1 MWKYRLPWFVL
12 LALPVAVWAQPV
24 NNTCDGAILL
34 TDVTNWCSE
43 FAAYTNVGATPS
55 GYGPATC
62 STVGAQNDVWF
73 RFVAELTDINI
84 IVNGNSGQGAGGTL
98 LNPRVA
104 LYAGT
109 CGGVINQLECG
120 SGVGVNI
127 IEVYQGGLTPGET
140 YWIRVSNFTP
150 TGGTFQLC
158 LNNYNAPVEA
168 TSDCPTAAILC
179 DKSPFV
185 VASVVGAGVDAT
197 ELDDATCFSNGAPVN
212 HETNSTWFTWICET
226 SGSLTFTLTPNR
238 PADDL
243 DFVVYELPNGIGNCD
258 GKVMLR
264 CMASGDFT
272 FPSRC
277 MGPTGLRDNETD
289 ISEPAGCALPS
300 QNNWLAPLQMV
311 AGRTYALAVNNFTS
325 TGTGFNVEFGGT
337 GTFRGPDADFLTLPP
352 KDTYCIAE
360 PIAFQDASSF
370 VLGSII
376 GQTWY
381 FGLDAEPSTATG
393 PGLHSVKYGSAG
405 VKTIALVVETDLGCQ
420 VTTTRTLVIE
430 PCCDGLNAMNISSQV
445 SQNPCFGDA
454 EGVID
459 LTVTS
464 ITTVGF
470 QWDDGTIMP
479 DRDMLPNGQYF
490 VTITNEATCDTV
502 FSFEI
507 TSPPALEGNTLITPP
522 TCDGGQ
528 DGAILLQTS
537 GGVPPYLYD
546 WQDGMGFVSSNSRTG
561 LPVGLYF
568 VTIRDAND
576 CERLLAV
583 DVRELELELDPTLQ
597 AVTEPSC
604 FGASDGVITLQVI
617 NGLPPYQYNFDGAGW
632 SSVSTYGGLAAGTYV
647 VEVRDANNCRGFFTF
662 EVGQPDPL
670 VPQVQPFDI
679 SCFGAD
685 DGRIEAVAEGG
696 TPPYVFSWSNQQ
708 SGAVIEGLS
717 PGAYSVTVTD
727 ARGCTAVADASLQQP
742 PELFLFEDEVRDVR
756 CFGEANGEIA
766 VSAAGGTPGFQ
777 FSLEGGPWQDEPA
790 FGGLK
795 AGEYEVTVRDA
806 AGCTASL
813 ILVVDQPPPLLV
825 DAGPDVTIDLGES
838 TGLNAV
844 VSPPFT
850 PVILGWSPPGSLDR
864 PQEASA
870 TASPVNTTTY
880 TVSIEDD
887 QGCTAS
893 DQVTVVVRKIRD
905 IYIPNAFSPDFN
917 GINDLF
923 TIYGGKAAERIL
935 ELRIYNRWG
944 GLVYEGLMLPLNDE
958 TVGWDGQFRGRPLDP
973 EVFAFYALIRFIDGE
988 EIIYKGDIQL
998 IR

>member
-1 MWKYRLPWFVL
+1 MWWCRPYVL
-12 LALPVAVWAQPV
+12 LLLSFPLALLAQPV
-24 NNTCDGAILL
+24 NNDCTGAIQLP
-34 TDVTNWCSE
+34 DVTNWCSE

-55 GYGPATC
+55 GYGPPTC

-73 RFVAELTDINI
+73 RFVAEATDITI
-84 IVNGNSGQGAGGTL
+84 IVNGNSGQGAGGTM

-109 CGGVINQLECG
+109 CGGIINQLECG

-127 IEVYQGGLTPGET
+127 IEAYQGGLTPGPT
-140 YWIRVSNFTP
+140 YWIRVTSFTP

-158 LNNYNAPVEA
+158 LNNYNSPVEA

-185 VASVVGAGVDAT
+185 VPSVIGAGIDAT

-212 HETNSTWFTWICET
+212 HETNSSWFTWICET
-226 SGSLTFTLTPNR
+226 AGTLTFTLTPNR
-238 PADDL
+238 PSDDL
-243 DFVVYELPNGIGNCD
+243 DFVVYELPNGIGNCA
-258 GKVMLR
+258 GKIMLR

-277 MGPTGLRDNETD
+277 MGPTGLRLGEND
-289 ISEPAGCALPS
+289 ISEPAGCALAS
-300 QNNWLAPLQMV
+300 QNNWLAPLLMV
-311 AGRTYALAVNNFTS
+311 PGRTYALAVNNFSS
-325 TGTGFNVEFGGT
+325 TGNGFGVEFGGT

-370 VLGSII
+370 VLGSIT

-381 FGLDAEPSTATG
+381 FGLDAVPSTATG

-430 PCCDGLNAMNISSQV
+430 PCCDGLNAMNV
-445 SQNPCFGDA
+445 NAVVTDLDCFGDA
-454 EGVID
+454 DGTID
-459 LTVTS
+459 LTVSS

-470 QWDDGTIMP
+470 NWDDGTIMP
-479 DRDMLPNGQYF
+479 DRDMLPAGIYT

-502 FSFEI
+502 ISFEI
-507 TSPPALEGNTLITPP
+507 TSPPPLEGEPQVTSP

-537 GGVPPYLYD
+537 GGVPPYQYD
-546 WQDGMGFVSSNSRTG
+546 WQDGQGFVSNNSRSG
-561 LPVGLYF
+561 LPVGLYI

-576 CERLLAV
+576 CERQLAV
-583 DVRELELELDPTLQ
+583 DVRELELLLNPALH
-597 AVTEPSC
+597 AVSEPSC
-604 FGASDGVITLQVI
+604 FGAADGVITLQVI
-617 NGLPPYQYNFDGAGW
+617 NGLPPYQYNFNGGGW
-632 SSVSTYGGLAAGTYV
+632 SSLSTYTGLAAGTYV
-647 VEVRDANNCRGFFTF
+647 VEVRDANNCRGLFTF
-662 EVGQPDPL
+662 QVGQPDPL
-670 VPQVQPFDI
+670 EPALLPRNI
-679 SCFGAD
+679 SCFGLAD
-685 DGRIEAVAEGG
+685 GQIEATVTGG
-696 TPPYVFSWSNQQ
+696 TPPYSFQWSNQQ
-708 SGAVIEGLS
+708 SGPLASGLS
-717 PGAYSVTVTD
+717 PGNYNLTVTD
-727 ARGCTAVADASLQQP
+727 ARGCTALAGTTLQEP
-742 PELFLFEDEVRDVR
+742 PELFLFEGEILGVR
-756 CFGEANGEIA
+756 CFGEANGA
-766 VSAAGGTPGFQ
+766 VSVSAAGGSPGFQ
-777 FSLEGGPWQDEPA
+777 FSLEGGPYQDDPS
-790 FGGLK
+790 FSGLR
-795 AGEYEVTVRDA
+795 AGSYLLTVRDA

-813 ILVVDQPPPLLV
+813 ILQVDQPLPLLV

-838 TGLNAV
+838 AGLNAV
-844 VSPPFT
+844 VSPAFT
-850 PVILGWSPPGSLDR
+850 PVILLWEPSGSLDR
-864 PQEASA
+864 PDHPSVIAA
-870 TASPVNTTTY
+870 PVTTTVY
-880 TVSIEDD
+880 TVTVEDER
-887 QGCTAS
+887 GCIAR
-893 DQVTVVVRKIRD
+893 DMVTVVVRKIRD
-905 IYIPNAFSPDFN
+905 IYIPNAFSPDNN

-923 TIYGGKAAERIL
+923 TIYGGKAAESIL

-944 GLVYEGLMLPLNDE
+944 GLVYEGKFLPLNDE
-958 TVGWDGQFRGRPLDP
+958 TVGWNGQFRGRPLDP

>member
-1 MWKYRLPWFVL
+1 MRWCKSLWIVL
-12 LALPVAVWAQPV
+12 LSSPLALLAQPV
-24 NNTCDGAILL
+24 NNDCNGAIPLP
-34 TDVTNWCSE
+34 DVINWCSE
-43 FAAYTNVGATPS
+43 FAAYTNAGATPS

-73 RFVAELTDINI
+73 RFVAEATDITI
-84 IVNGNSGQGAGGTL
+84 IVNGNSGQGAGGTM
-98 LNPRVA
+98 LNPRLA

-109 CGGVINQLECG
+109 CGGIINQLECAA
-120 SGVGVNI
+120 GVGVNI
-127 IEVYQGGLTPGET
+127 IEAYQGGLTPGQT
-140 YWIRVSNFTP
+140 YWIRVTSFTP

-158 LNNYNAPVEA
+158 LNNYNSPVEA

-185 VASVVGAGVDAT
+185 VPSVIGAGIDAT

-212 HETNSTWFTWICET
+212 HETNSSWFTWICET
-226 SGSLTFTLTPNR
+226 SGTLTFTLTPNR
-238 PADDL
+238 PSDDL

-258 GKVMLR
+258 GKIMLR

-277 MGPTGLRDNETD
+277 MGPTGLRNMETD
-289 ISEPAGCALPS
+289 ISEPAGCALAT

-311 AGRTYALAVNNFTS
+311 AGRTYVLAVNNFSS
-325 TGTGFNVEFGGT
+325 TGNGFGVEFGGT

-370 VLGSII
+370 VLGSIT

-381 FGLDAEPSTATG
+381 FGLDAVPSTATG

-430 PCCDGLNAMNISSQV
+430 PCCDGLNAMNINAV
-445 SQNPCFGDA
+445 VTDLDCFGDSD
-454 EGVID
+454 GTID
-459 LTVTS
+459 LTVSS

-470 QWDDGTIMP
+470 SWDDGTIMP
-479 DRDMLPNGQYF
+479 DRDMLPAGTYT

-502 FSFEI
+502 LSFDI
-507 TSPPALEGNTLITPP
+507 TSPPSLEGEPLVTRP

-537 GGVPPYLYD
+537 GGVPPYQYD
-546 WQDGMGFVSSNSRTG
+546 WQDGQGFVSSNSRSG

-576 CERLLAV
+576 CERQLAV
-583 DVRELELELDPTLQ
+583 DVRELELLLNPALQ
-597 AVTEPSC
+597 AITEPSC

-617 NGLPPYQYNFDGAGW
+617 NGLPPYQYNFNGGGW
-632 SSVSTYGGLAAGTYV
+632 SSVSTYPGLAAGTYV
-647 VEVRDANNCRGFFTF
+647 VEVRDANNCRGLFTF

-670 VPQVQPFDI
+670 AADLTPQDI
-679 SCFGAD
+679 SCFGLQ
-685 DGRIEAVAEGG
+685 DGQIAASASGG
-696 TPPYVFSWSNQQ
+696 TPPYVFQWSNQQ
-708 SGAVIEGLS
+708 SGPLASGLS
-717 PGAYSVTVTD
+717 PGNYSVTVTD
-727 ARGCTAVADASLQQP
+727 ARGCTTVTGTTLQEP
-742 PELFLFEDEVRDVR
+742 PELFLFEGEILGVR
-756 CFGEANGEIA
+756 CFGEANGAIS

-777 FSLEGGPWQDEPA
+777 FSLEGGPYQDDPS
-790 FGGLK
+790 FSGLR
-795 AGEYEVTVRDA
+795 AGSYQLTVRDA
-806 AGCTASL
+806 SGCTASL
-813 ILVVDQPPPLLV
+813 ILQVDQPPPLLV

-838 TGLNAV
+838 TDLNAV
-844 VSPPFT
+844 VSPAFT
-850 PVILGWSPPGSLDR
+850 PVILFWEPSGSLDR
-864 PQEASA
+864 PDHPSV
-870 TASPVNTTTY
+870 TASPVNTTVY
-880 TVSIEDD
+880 TVTVEDER
-887 QGCTAS
+887 GCIAR
-893 DQVTVVVRKIRD
+893 DMVTVVVRKIRD
-905 IYIPNAFSPDFN
+905 IYIPNAFSPDNN

-923 TIYGGKAAERIL
+923 TIYGGKAAESIL

-944 GLVYEGLMLPLNDE
+944 GLVYEGKFLPLNDE
-958 TVGWDGQFRGRPLDP
+958 TVGWNGQFRGRPLDP